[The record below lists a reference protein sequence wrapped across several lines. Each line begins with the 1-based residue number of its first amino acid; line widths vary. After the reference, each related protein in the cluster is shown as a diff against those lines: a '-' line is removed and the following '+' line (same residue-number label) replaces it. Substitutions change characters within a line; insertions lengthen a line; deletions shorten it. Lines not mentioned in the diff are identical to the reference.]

1 MTKILHID
9 SSLKGEASNTRK
21 LSAAIVA
28 KLGGD
33 VTYRD
38 LVKSNLSPIDEAIFG
53 AYYTPADDRSAEQKA
68 SLAQSDELLAE
79 IYAADVIVIGAPMYN
94 FSISASL
101 KLYLDLI
108 CRVGETFQYTE
119 TGPKGL
125 LEGKKIYFAI
135 ATGGTPIGSPAD
147 QLVPTLKTI
156 FGFLGIEDQTV
167 IDASNGMAVD
177 PEATMAAAFAKID
190 ALAA

>member
-9 SSLKGEASNTRK
+9 SSLKGEASNSRK

-38 LVKSNLSPIDEAIFG
+38 LVKSNLPLVDEATFG
-53 AYYTPADDRSAEQKA
+53 AYYTPADARTDEQKA
-68 SLAQSDELLAE
+68 SLAFSDSLLAE

-94 FSISASL
+94 FSVSALL
-101 KLYLDLI
+101 KLYIDLI
-108 CRVGETFQYTE
+108 ARVGETFQYTE

-125 LEGKKIYFAI
+125 LEGKKIYFAV
-135 ATGGTPIGSPAD
+135 ATGGTPVGSPVD
-147 QLVPTLKTI
+147 QLTPTLKTV
-156 FGFLGIEDQTV
+156 FGFLGIEDQTI
-167 IDASNGMAVD
+167 IDASEGMAVD
-177 PEATMAAAFAKID
+177 PEATLAKAFAKIKN
-190 ALAA
+190 L

>member
-9 SSLKGEASNTRK
+9 SSLKGDASNTRK

-38 LVKSNLSPIDEAIFG
+38 LLKSNLEPVDEALFG
-53 AYYTPADDRSAEQKA
+53 AYYTPAESRSAEQKA
-68 SLAQSDELLAE
+68 SLVFSDTLLAE
-79 IYAADVIVIGAPMYN
+79 IYAADVIVLGAPMYN
-94 FSISASL
+94 FSVSGLL
-101 KLYLDLI
+101 KLYIDLI
-108 CRVGETFQYTE
+108 CRVGETFAYTE

-125 LEGKKIYFAI
+125 LEGKKIYFAV
-135 ATGGTPIGSPAD
+135 ATGGTPIGSPVD
-147 QLVPTLKTI
+147 QLTPTLKTI
-156 FGFLGIEDQTV
+156 FGFLGIEDQTI
-167 IDASNGMAVD
+167 IDASDGMAVD
-177 PEATMAAAFAKID
+177 PEGTMAKAYAAID

>member
-9 SSLKGEASNTRK
+9 SSLKGEGSNTRK

-38 LVKSNLSPIDEAIFG
+38 LVKSDLTPVNEALFG
-53 AYYTPADDRSAEQKA
+53 AYYTPAADRSAEQKA

-79 IYAADVIVIGAPMYN
+79 IFAADVIVIGAPMYN
-94 FSISASL
+94 FSVSAHL
-101 KLYLDLI
+101 KLYIDLVA
-108 CRVGETFQYTE
+108 RVGETFAYTE

-125 LEGKKIYFAI
+125 LEGKKVYFAV
-135 ATGGTPIGSPAD
+135 ATGGTPIGSPVD

-156 FGFLGIEDQTV
+156 FGFFGITDQTV
-167 IDASNGMAVD
+167 IDASEGMAVD
-177 PEATMAAAFAKID
+177 PEATMAKAFATID